1 MSVLRTGQSQ
11 RVPELTREMLARG
24 AQDAEHL
31 RMMEALEFHAYLA
44 VALRVGESSRGVL
57 ALFSSQPERRYTA
70 ADQVMVEEL
79 LGRAALALDNARL
92 LREAQQALELI
103 GVASHDLGN
112 PLQTLQLHLQRLKR
126 HEPAAEPD
134 KVRDGLEAALRQA
147 QKLGQMLHNLLDFSR
162 LSSGQMAL
170 DLAGVDLG
178 ELVQEVAGRHAE
190 QAAETGCGLE
200 VDAQLGLLGRWDRL
214 RLERVVTNLLSNALK
229 FGKGRPVE
237 LRVRREEGRARLV
250 VRDHGDGIPLEAQQ
264 KIFDRFERQPSGGKH
279 AGFGLGLYIVRQLVE
294 AHGGTIRVESQPGEG
309 AAFIVELP
317 LTAGAE
323 AGAEQPP
330 AAPH

>member
-1 MSVLRTGQSQ
+1 
-11 RVPELTREMLARG
+11 
-24 AQDAEHL
+24 
-31 RMMEALEFHAYLA
+31 MMEALEFGSYLA
-44 VALRVGESSRGVL
+44 VPLRGGEGSRGVL
-57 ALFSSQPERRYTA
+57 ALFSSQPDFHYTV
-70 ADQVMVEEL
+70 ADEVMVEEL
-79 LGRAALALDNARL
+79 VGRAALALDNARL

-126 HEPAAEPD
+126 HAPGAEPD
-134 KVRDGLEAALRQA
+134 KLREGLEAALRQA

-170 DLAGVDLG
+170 DVTGVDLG
-178 ELVQEVAGRHAE
+178 ELVREVVGRHAE
-190 QAAETGCGLE
+190 QAAEAGCALG
-200 VDAQLGLLGRWDRL
+200 VDARPGLLGRWDRL
-214 RLERVVTNLLSNALK
+214 RLERVVTNLVSNALK

-237 LRVRREEGRARLV
+237 LRVEREDGLARLV
-250 VRDHGDGIPLEAQQ
+250 VRDHGEGIPLEAQE

-317 LTAGAE
+317 LTVHTEAE
-323 AGAEQPP
+323 AEQPP